1 MASFSSVPGITR
13 PGLANPGS
21 PGGASGAS
29 GTSAQLVQQVT
40 GTVNS
45 GYGAGTTLIETSD
58 GNALVAFI
66 GWDTINTSLSLT
78 EPPSPA
84 PNVPAVNV
92 TDSAGNLW
100 QQLGI
105 TVSNGYSARAAIW
118 IAMNAEPVSWVSVC
132 TTGYVAS
139 AAWVLAE
146 ITNMPQQVGLDFSSN
161 DTSAPLP
168 VDTLSLVGTAT
179 GADVVFSMLA
189 LPTTSSLSPSV
200 TSGPSGFTALDTAAA
215 GASLGSGIAIYP
227 YWQATTP
234 AGGVT
239 AGYDIS
245 TPDVM
250 AGIVTGVSS
259 SAQPP
264 VQPNQNFPLVVT
276 EAAFGAQPGDIT
288 KSVDYLADNE
298 SIFWTDISARVLGDA
313 GDSRISAS
321 RGRQYELSQEEA
333 GELTAY
339 LDNHDGAFT
348 PGYPGSPYYSNAL
361 NANMSFQLAA
371 PPWTPVGGAALAL
384 SSAYAFAS
392 AGSATTSLQVTPAS
406 GGADSPFSATPGAA
420 FPGAMPPAYPGT
432 AATSAENPGAASEL
446 VSITTTAGRIASQQA
461 ASVVFA
467 TSGTWTAPPGIT
479 SVGVECWGAG
489 GGGGGADGTANS
501 AGGGGGGGE
510 YARDTIAVTAGDSYG
525 YTAGS
530 PGSGG
535 GGAGGQQVVQVF
547 SASGYW
553 TAPAG
558 VTSIKAECWGG
569 GGTGSGINGV
579 TGGSGGGGGE
589 YAAEPALTVV
599 PGNTYSVTVGGPATN
614 STFPGASVTVTA
626 HGGKDPSGGLGGAG
640 GTGSTN
646 TTHHNGGAGATGQ
659 YNVSGVS
666 GSGSHNGTESST
678 TDGND
683 GTQNSANLT
692 IPATLNAA
700 GNGITSITIA
710 CGGGGGGG
718 QGGGAFSNGHGGGG
732 GGGGGY
738 ASGTCAVTAGSSY
751 TLYYGNGGDGDNDG
765 GDGGAGAA
773 SSFSGDTG
781 TVTAGGGGGG
791 RSEGAG
797 GSGGTASGAGGGYA
811 IGGSGGGY
819 GAAEGAN
826 WFGAGGGGGGGGR
839 GNGGGGNA
847 YEWVPGGGGGNG
859 SGGGYGNVN
868 GAGGT
873 GGGLGG
879 DGTASNEL
887 GGGGGG
893 GGGGTAYNS
902 GYHGG
907 GGGSGWISYSY
918 SNILDIPV
926 GAGGGGSG
934 APGGAGNAGGTST
947 SLTVGGKGGTAL
959 ANGGGG
965 GNGGVQTTPA
975 QGGSAPGGGG
985 GGGVINFGAPG
996 ANGQVRVT
1004 YTTSSTPSNGTAG
1017 GNSTF
1022 NTSSVVAHG
1031 GAGGSVGLTGDD
1043 GAAGAGGTGSSNAV
1057 HFDGGAGAA
1066 GVNATGYGGGG
1077 GGSGGTASG
1086 GNAASGDQG
1095 ALGVTG
1101 GAPGGNGALVAGTGV
1116 PATSPQIAGGAGGG
1130 GAENAGFTSG
1140 AFGASGQIRL
1150 TYTPNGAISASAWFY
1165 SPAGWAS
1172 GAQVDIAWYNS
1183 SQVLLTTT
1191 TGTVTAL
1198 PAAAWTLVENLNVSP
1213 PTGAAYGQIIASLAG
1228 APPASAV
1235 FYLAEAALVAG
1246 PVMVQTGLVRLLT
1259 PARVTAWWNGHQYP
1273 IWFGYIERYP
1283 QTWPD
1288 LPQWGF
1294 CQITATDAV
1303 AVAAVANMYSAVQG
1317 DILADQPYAYLPCN
1331 EQYTSAS
1338 EGETVYYTPVDA
1350 NGLIAVDYATPN
1362 QVPGIYG
1369 DGLTAQVN
1377 TGLAINLLGD
1387 ENTGMGTSSY
1397 QVQDSGDRG
1406 AGLFYYDQNLPANS
1420 TGSGITTEFW
1430 FLYGGTAQTCTL
1442 LTMYGAPSSF
1452 KAPTGSGN
1460 GAIATVYATGYSGTA
1475 FTGGLAGTITVL
1487 GPAGATLN
1495 FPFTPNA
1502 NNPMH
1507 VAITMSTSNGLS
1519 DVYFNGVSQ
1528 GQVTLGV
1535 MTEFAAIA
1543 LGPSRYSYDCANAY
1557 SYESYNYVAAHLAIY
1572 AYQLTAERI
1581 AAHYTT
1587 GALGAAGVTAAERFA
1602 QILTWGGLG
1611 LKRGVYWWQDAT
1623 GQPEI
1628 TQIGPAY
1635 ALSGSSAADGI
1646 NAVAQ
1651 EEGGRSNTQ
1660 ANGSYVYTER
1670 WAGYNK
1676 PVVAYFGDD
1685 ATGGPAILDTSPF
1698 PQGSL
1703 GGWTVTNG
1711 TLTLT
1716 AAQTYGSSYSGLLTP
1731 VGVSSSVWATGDTVP
1746 VTAGALY
1753 AAGAWVYSPTGW
1765 GSVQIGVN
1773 WYSPSGYISTS
1784 ITTVSIPPAA
1794 WVYISSGN
1802 LTAPTGQN
1810 VTSGSLYLGEAGT
1823 PEQGNVLY
1831 IGLASLLAGSPEI
1844 PFLKDTAF
1852 DYDNT
1857 YLYNETQVT
1866 QQQGPNQLVIADER
1880 NTTSAAEY
1888 FRRSALTYTSEVV
1901 SPYDVTDLASWSLA
1915 KYGEPSIHL
1924 SQLIIDADSCPQIAF
1939 PTVLALDIGDV
1950 VQVTRRPIG
1959 GAVISETGIIERVQ
1973 HQIGAQKWTVTYQL
1987 SPYTPEAAVMTVDG
2001 TENTPGSGV
2010 LGW

>member
-1 MASFSSVPGITR
+1 MAV
-13 PGLANPGS
+13 
-21 PGGASGAS
+21 
-29 GTSAQLVQQVT
+29 
-40 GTVNS
+40 
-45 GYGAGTTLIETSD
+45 
-58 GNALVAFI
+58 
-66 GWDTINTSLSLT
+66 
-78 EPPSPA
+78 
-84 PNVPAVNV
+84 
-92 TDSAGNLW
+92 
-100 QQLGI
+100 
-105 TVSNGYSARAAIW
+105 
-118 IAMNAEPVSWVSVC
+118 
-132 TTGYVAS
+132 
-139 AAWVLAE
+139 
-146 ITNMPQQVGLDFSSN
+146 
-161 DTSAPLP
+161 
-168 VDTLSLVGTAT
+168 
-179 GADVVFSMLA
+179 
-189 LPTTSSLSPSV
+189 
-200 TSGPSGFTALDTAAA
+200 
-215 GASLGSGIAIYP
+215 
-227 YWQATTP
+227 
-234 AGGVT
+234 
-239 AGYDIS
+239 
-245 TPDVM
+245 
-250 AGIVTGVSS
+250 IVTGVSS
-259 SAQPP
+259 SAAPP

-298 SIFWTDISARVLGDA
+298 SIFWTDISTRVLGDM
-313 GDSRISAS
+313 GDARISAS

-333 GELTAY
+333 GELTAF

-348 PGYPGSPYYSNAL
+348 PGYPGSPFYSNAL
-361 NANMSFQLAA
+361 NANMSFQLAV
-371 PPWTPVGGAALAL
+371 PPWTPVGGASLAL
-384 SSAYAFAS
+384 STSYAFAS
-392 AGSATTSLQVTPAS
+392 AGSATTSLQVTPGSS
-406 GGADSPFSATPGAA
+406 GSGDSPFSATPGAA

-432 AATSAENPGAASEL
+432 ATTAASDPGAASEL

-461 ASVVFA
+461 SSVVFA
-467 TSGTWTAPPGIT
+467 TSGNWTAPAGIT

-510 YARDTIAVTAGDSYG
+510 YARDTIAVTAGDSYP
-525 YTAGS
+525 YTVGA

-558 VTSIKAECWGG
+558 VTSILAECWGG
-569 GGTGSGINGV
+569 GGTGSGINGS

-589 YAAEPALTVV
+589 YAAEPALTVT
-599 PGNTYSVTVGGPATN
+599 PGHSYVVTVGSPATA
-614 STFPGASVTVTA
+614 STFPGDSVTVTA

-666 GSGSHNGTESST
+666 GSGSHNGTESQT
-678 TDGND
+678 TDGQD
-683 GTQNSANLT
+683 GTQNSASLT
-692 IPATLNAA
+692 IPATLNA
-700 GNGITSITIA
+700 NGVGVTTITVA

-738 ASGTCAVTAGSSY
+738 ASGTCAVTGGSSY
-751 TLYYGNGGDGDNDG
+751 TLYYGNGGDGDNNGGDG
-765 GDGGAGAA
+765 GDGAD

-791 RSEGAG
+791 RSEGLG
-797 GSGGTASGAGGGYA
+797 GAGGTASGAGGGYA
-811 IGGSGGGY
+811 IGGSGGGTGGTEGSNYY
-819 GAAEGAN
+819 GG
-826 WFGAGGGGGGGGR
+826 GGGGGGGGR
-839 GNGGGGNA
+839 GNGAGHDASGR
-847 YEWVPGGGGGNG
+847 VPGTGGGNG
-859 SGGGYGNVN
+859 AGGGWGNVN
-868 GAGGT
+868 GSGGT

-879 DGTASNEL
+879 DGTASNGV

-918 SNILDIPV
+918 SNILDLPV

-947 SLTVGGKGGTAL
+947 SLTAGGAGGEAL
-959 ANGGGG
+959 PNGGGG

-985 GGGVINFGAPG
+985 GGGVDGFGAPG
-996 ANGQVRVT
+996 ANGQVRIT
-1004 YTTSSTPSNGTAG
+1004 YTTSSSPSNGTTG

-1022 NTSSVVAHG
+1022 NTSAVVAHG
-1031 GAGGSVGLTGDD
+1031 GSGGDVGTDGADGAGGT
-1043 GAAGAGGTGSSNAV
+1043 GGTGSSNAV
-1057 HFDGGAGAA
+1057 HYNGGAGAG
-1066 GVNATGYGGGG
+1066 GVLATGYGGGG

-1095 ALGVTG
+1095 ATGVTG
-1101 GAPGGNGALVAGTGV
+1101 GAPGGNGALVTGTGV
-1116 PATSPQIAGGAGGG
+1116 PAMSPQIAGGAGGG

-1140 AFGASGQIRL
+1140 AFGASGQLRL

-1165 SPAGWAS
+1165 SPAGWGG
-1172 GAQVDIAWYNS
+1172 GAQVDIAWYNA
-1183 SQVLLTTT
+1183 QQTLLTTT
-1191 TGTVTAL
+1191 TGTATML
-1198 PAAAWTLVENLNVSP
+1198 PAATWTLVENLNVSP
-1213 PTGAAYGQIIASLAG
+1213 PTEAAYGQIIAVLVG
-1228 APPASAV
+1228 TPPASAV

-1246 PVMVQTGLVRLLT
+1246 PNMVQTGLVRLLT
-1259 PARVTAWWNGHQYP
+1259 PARVTAWWQGRRYP
-1273 IWFGYIERYP
+1273 VWFGYIERYP
-1283 QTWPD
+1283 QAWPD

-1317 DILADQPYAYLPCN
+1317 DILADRPYAYLPCN

-1338 EGETVYYTPVDA
+1338 EGPTTLYTPIDA

-1362 QVPGIYG
+1362 QVPGVYG
-1369 DGLTAQVN
+1369 DGLTAQIN

-1397 QVQDSGDRG
+1397 EAQDSGDRG

-1420 TGSGITTEFW
+1420 TGSGLTAEFW
-1430 FLYGGTAQTCTL
+1430 FLYDGAGNAGTTTASTATTCTL
-1442 LTMYGAPSSF
+1442 MTMYGAPSSF

-1460 GAIATVYATGYSGTA
+1460 GAIATVYATGYSGTVWPS
-1475 FTGGLAGTITVL
+1475 GIAGTITVL

-1502 NNPMH
+1502 SNPAHM
-1507 VAITMSTSNGLS
+1507 VITMSTSNGLS

-1543 LGPSRYSYDCANAY
+1543 LGPSRYAYDCANAY

-1635 ALSGSSAADGI
+1635 SLSGSSAADGI
-1646 NAVAQ
+1646 NAVQQ

-1660 ANGSYVYTER
+1660 ANGSYVYEER

-1685 ATGGPAILDTSPF
+1685 AAGGPSILITSSF
-1698 PQGSL
+1698 PEGSL
-1703 GGWTVTNG
+1703 TGWTVTNG
-1711 TLTLT
+1711 TLTIT
-1716 AAQTYGSSYSGLLTP
+1716 SAEAYGGGYSALLAPEGDTSSAWI
-1731 VGVSSSVWATGDTVP
+1731 SSSAVP
-1746 VTAGALY
+1746 VTAGSLY

-1765 GSVQIGVN
+1765 GSVQVGVD
-1773 WYSPSGYISTS
+1773 WYSGSGYVSS
-1784 ITTVSIPPAA
+1784 GITTVSIPPAA
-1794 WVYISSGN
+1794 WVFISSGN
-1802 LTAPTGQN
+1802 LTAPTGLG
-1810 VTSGSLYLGEAGT
+1810 VTSAGLHLGEASI
-1823 PEQGNVLY
+1823 PAPGNGLY
-1831 IGLASLLAGSPEI
+1831 IGLAAMQEGSPEI
-1844 PFLKDTAF
+1844 PALKDSAF

-1857 YLYNETQVT
+1857 YLYNETTVT

-1880 NTTSAAEY
+1880 NTSSAAEY
-1888 FRRSALTYTSEVV
+1888 FRRSALTYSSEVV

-1915 KYGEPSIHL
+1915 KFGEPSLHL
-1924 SQLIIDADSCPQIAF
+1924 SQLTVDAHSCPQLAF

-1959 GAVISETGIIERVQ
+1959 GAVISEVGIIERVQ
-1973 HQIGAQKWTVTYQL
+1973 HQIGAGKWTVTYQL
-1987 SPYTPEAAVMTVDG
+1987 SPYTPESAVMTVDG